1 MVEVQGRDAG
11 PPRCRAAES
20 SPWRPTSFAPSCNI
34 CRSRRGRHITLTSS
48 MQDRARRSNRLPSS
62 SRRSS
67 PLRPVRRGDAQTGC
81 WAQYPSRATSTR
93 TFTSTGTCAQA
104 ALHSPPADARGT
116 TTRNRS
122 KTSSAWR
129 PQNGRKGRPQNGSK
143 GRYICPSFRFVAAHF
158 LPCAFCMGRFIR
170 QEICARRRLPWV
182 ATRAR
187 HRREA
192 WFCQTSGMEC
202 PGYPVWVR
210 ATQGRV
216 TVPLMNQCATKQR
229 RRIYER

>member
-1 MVEVQGRDAG
+1 MSL
-11 PPRCRAAES
+11 PPRFRWASNGHVAAS
-20 SPWRPTSFAPSCNI
+20 VVVIRTVSAV
-34 CRSRRGRHITLTSS
+34 
-48 MQDRARRSNRLPSS
+48 RSNNLAKHPSMPAPASLQCPPRAVNIRLP
-62 SRRSS
+62 RGWGG
-67 PLRPVRRGDAQTGC
+67 VRNQMLILKILI
-81 WAQYPSRATSTR
+81 STR